1 MFSTADL
8 RGVRC
13 FAALAGLFGLLAA
26 APTPLTAQ
34 AEADAPQEDA
44 AAAPAADAA
53 QVALPDGVE
62 RVASVEGITEYRLD
76 NGLQVL
82 LFPDQTKQQITVN
95 ITYFVGSRHESY
107 GETGMAHLLEH
118 LVFKGTPD
126 HPDIPQELTERG
138 AFPNGTTW
146 FDRTNYFE
154 TFRATED
161 NLAWALD
168 LEADRMVNSFISAE
182 DLESEMTVVRNEWE
196 SGENS
201 PFGVL
206 QKRMLSAAYDWHNY
220 GNSTIGARSDIENVP
235 IERLKGFYEKYY
247 QPDNAALI
255 VAGAFEPERALEL
268 IAQEF
273 GAIPRPDRTGANRLF
288 DTYTAE
294 PAQDGERTVTLRR
307 VGDEQIVMV
316 AFHVPAGSHEDYAA
330 VDVLSHILGTEPAGR
345 LHQGLVETGLAAS
358 SGAFDRQLREP
369 GLLMAYARV
378 REGAPLQ
385 PAADSLLGTL
395 EAIAGDQPPTEE
407 EVERAKSEFLKNI
420 ELSFNNPQGI
430 ALRLSE
436 WTSMGDWRLFF
447 LHRDRLEQ
455 VTPDAVRRVAATYLV
470 PTNRTMGYFYPV
482 DETPVR
488 AEVPP
493 PPDVE
498 ALVADYQGREAVAE
512 GEAFDPTPSNIESR
526 TQRLTLN
533 NGFELAM
540 LPKETRGNTVTANF
554 TLRFGTEEALS
565 GRAPEGGL
573 VAAMLRR
580 GTEQRT
586 RQEIEDELDRL
597 KAQLFFGG
605 GATSVGGRIQ
615 TVRESLPDVLR
626 LLVEML
632 TEPSFPANE
641 FATLKEE
648 RLVALESQ
656 MAEPQARAFTAF
668 QRHLNQHWPED
679 HPNYVPTLE
688 EQKQRLEAVTLEEV
702 QTFWEDFYGAQNGTM
717 SLVGDFDPEEMRELV
732 NELFGSWN
740 ASSEYVRIEDPY
752 RPVEAVDEDIETPDK
767 TNAMMVAAQ
776 PVRMKDTDEDYPAMV
791 LGNYMLGGGFLNSR
805 LAERIRQEEGLSY
818 GVGSQF
824 GAGALDDSG
833 IFLTYAIF
841 APENADAVVTA
852 FRDVLE
858 EVLSEGFT
866 EEEIEA
872 AKQGWLDRQQN
883 SRANDGSI
891 AGQLNGQLF
900 IDRTYEYTTELE
912 RAVEA
917 LTADQILGAMQEHID
932 PASIS
937 IIRAGDF
944 AAVAEEAPAS

>member
-1 MFSTADL
+1 MSSIRRSLGIRSFALSFALLVTAPA
-8 RGVRC
+8 V
-13 FAALAGLFGLLAA
+13 LAG
-26 APTPLTAQ
+26 Q
-34 AEADAPQEDA
+34 AEQT
-44 AAAPAADAA
+44 
-53 QVALPDGVE
+53 ALPDGVE
-62 RVASVEGITEYRLD
+62 RVASVEGITEYQLD
-76 NGLQVL
+76 NGLEVL
-82 LFPDQTKQQITVN
+82 LFPDRTKQQITVN

-126 HPDIPQELTERG
+126 HPDIPQELSERG

-154 TFRATED
+154 TFPASED

-196 SGENS
+196 RGENS

-206 QKRMLSAAYDWHNY
+206 QKRVLSAAYDWHNY

-235 IERLKGFYEKYY
+235 IDRLKAFYEKYY
-247 QPDNAALI
+247 QPDNAVLI
-255 VAGAFEPERALEL
+255 VAGAFETDRALEL

-273 GAIPRPDRTGANRLF
+273 GAIPRPDRTGANQLF
-288 DTYTAE
+288 ETYTAE

-307 VGDEQIVMV
+307 VGDEQIVMT
-316 AFHVPAGSHEDYAA
+316 AYHVPAGSHEDYAA
-330 VDVLSHILGTEPAGR
+330 VDVLSHILGNEPAGR

-378 REGAPLQ
+378 REGAPLE
-385 PAADSLLGTL
+385 PAADSLIGTL
-395 EAIAGDQPPTEE
+395 HAIAGDQPPTEE
-407 EVERAKSEFLKNI
+407 EVERAKNEHLKNI

-455 VTPDAVRRVAATYLV
+455 VTPDAVRRVAATYLI

-482 DETPVR
+482 DETPSR

-493 PPDVE
+493 PPDV
-498 ALVADYQGREAVAE
+498 ATLVADYEGREAVAE
-512 GEAFDPTPSNIESR
+512 GEAFEPTPSNIESR
-526 TQRLTLN
+526 TRRVTLG
-533 NGFELAM
+533 NGFELAL
-540 LPKETRGNTVTANF
+540 LPKETRGDNVTANF
-554 TLRFGTEEALS
+554 TLRFGNEEALS
-565 GRAPEGGL
+565 GRADEAAL

-580 GTEQRT
+580 GTESRT

-605 GATSVGGRIQ
+605 GATSVGGQIQ
-615 TVRESLPDVLR
+615 TVRESLPEVTR

-632 TEPSFPANE
+632 TEPSFPQNE
-641 FATLKEE
+641 FTTLKEE

-656 MAEPQARAFTAF
+656 MADPQARAFVAF
-668 QRHLNQHWPED
+668 QRLLNQHRPPD
-679 HPNYVPTLE
+679 HPSYVPTLE
-688 EQKQRLEAVTLEEV
+688 EQKERLESVTLEEV
-702 QTFWEDFYGAQNGTM
+702 RAFWDDFYGAENGTM
-717 SLVGDFDPEEMRELV
+717 SIVGDFDPEEMQALV
-732 NELFGSWN
+732 DELFGAWDSPV
-740 ASSEYVRIEDPY
+740 EYVRIADPY
-752 RPVEAVDEDIETPDK
+752 RPIDAVERDIETPDK
-767 TNAMMVAAQ
+767 SNAMMVAAQ
-776 PVRMKDTDEDYPAMV
+776 PVQMKDTDEDYPAMV

-824 GAGALDDSG
+824 GAGALDDSA

-841 APENADAVVTA
+841 APENADAVVAA
-852 FRDVLE
+852 FRDVLDG
-858 EVLSEGFT
+858 VLSEGFT
-866 EEEIEA
+866 EEEIAA
-872 AKQGWLDRQQN
+872 AKRGWLDSQQN
-883 SRANDGSI
+883 SRASDGSV

-900 IDRTYEYTTELE
+900 IDRTYEYTAELE
-912 RAVEA
+912 QAVDA
-917 LTADQILGAMQEHID
+917 LTADQILGAMQQHID
-932 PASIS
+932 PSTIS

-944 AAVAEEAPAS
+944 AGVEAETPTS